1 MTALLDELKVRAR
14 VRLNTARRDGAAT
27 DLKLRDCLHDAA
39 RAVGFAHWEHARRVL
54 GGEAQPGEDM
64 GTFWHAPRTGIL
76 LNLWFARYEQ
86 ALPVLKADRSA
97 YLLPY
102 RRQCFIVQDHFIREL
117 SVDPN
122 HPAWA
127 QLRHDLM
134 AGYGSAAWGELA
146 MQRLRASPQTFEPG

>member
-1 MTALLDELKVRAR
+1 MTALLEELKVRAR
-14 VRLNTARRDGAAT
+14 VRLNTARRDAAAT
-27 DLKLRDCLHDAA
+27 DLKLRDCLHGAA

-54 GGEAQPGEDM
+54 GGEAQPSEDM

-86 ALPVLKADRSA
+86 ALPVLEADRSA

-102 RRQCFIVQDHFIREL
+102 RRQCFVVQDHFIREL
-117 SVDPN
+117 GVDPN

-127 QLRHDLM
+127 QLRHDLVG
-134 AGYGSAAWGELA
+134 GYGSAAWSALA